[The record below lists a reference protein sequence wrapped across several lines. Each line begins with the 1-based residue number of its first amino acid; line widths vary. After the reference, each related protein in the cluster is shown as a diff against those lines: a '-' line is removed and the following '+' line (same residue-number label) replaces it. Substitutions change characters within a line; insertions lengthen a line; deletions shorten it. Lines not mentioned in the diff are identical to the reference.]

1 MESSV
6 FFKFKSQKEPTR
18 VQFDGT
24 GISVFELKRDII
36 LKSGLGDGTDFDL
49 AIYTDDGKEEY
60 DDDTTIIPR
69 STTVIARRLPP
80 MKPGAGRAARYVSGK
95 MPVNAKNQSRREQTV
110 KAASTKATS
119 DAMAQMNKAMTEEE
133 KLAAMFQ
140 LQSES
145 CAANQDDIYHQAP
158 VLKSRAKRPTK
169 LPDHDTPQGKIC

>member
-1 MESSV
+1 
-6 FFKFKSQKEPTR
+6 
-18 VQFDGT
+18 
-24 GISVFELKRDII
+24 
-36 LKSGLGDGTDFDL
+36 
-49 AIYTDDGKEEY
+49 
-60 DDDTTIIPR
+60 
-69 STTVIARRLPP
+69 

-145 CAANQDDIYHQAP
+145 FAANQDDISQY
-158 VLKSRAKRPTK
+158 V
-169 LPDHDTPQGKIC
+169 